1 MLPCGGLARKD
12 ASATRGIEST
22 AEAPMNT
29 LLLLLLLAGA
39 MPQLEP
45 GQEPDALRSEVKRL
59 ESEVTLLRGSLRE
72 RDQLLGTV
80 REELAG
86 AREDLRELKDR
97 PQPVA
102 APFLSA
108 PPVASDR
115 LGVAK
120 SAVLAPRVEVES
132 FLRHDTVVLKL
143 RRVEAAAVRLVAELE
158 ITPDASGVDLPIDH
172 SGALYVVEWST
183 SEGHVYNLVLRDG
196 ASGQL
201 ASSVPVKEKQNE
213 GRFVL
218 VGYRVD

>member
-1 MLPCGGLARKD
+1 MVAPTLAL
-12 ASATRGIEST
+12 S
-22 AEAPMNT
+22 
-29 LLLLLLLAGA
+29 LLLLS
-39 MPQLEP
+39 PQ
-45 GQEPDALRSEVKRL
+45 QDADALRSELTRL
-59 ESEVTLLRGSLRE
+59 QGDVARLQGSLRE
-72 RDQLLGTV
+72 RDALLGTV

-102 APFLSA
+102 APFLAS
-108 PPVASDR
+108 PPVGSDK

-120 SAVLAPRVEVES
+120 GAVLAPRVEVDS

-143 RRVEAAAVRLVAELE
+143 RRVEAAAVRTVAEVEL
-158 ITPDASGVDLPIDH
+158 TPDASGVDLPIDQ
-172 SGALYVVEWST
+172 SGALYIVEWAT

-196 ASGQL
+196 ASGQSV
-201 ASSVPVKEKQNE
+201 ASCPVKEKQSE